1 MMLLLDASAVLGLLQ
16 AEPGWEMVEAAVTS
30 GHASLGMVNQAEVLS
45 KLCEWGM
52 DLPDAQVALSKL
64 ALPCEP
70 FTPNMAAEA
79 ARLRPLTRTLGL
91 SLGDRACLATALCLQ
106 RPVLTGDRPWL
117 TLAKPLG
124 LDIRCFRPDT
134 H

>member
-1 MMLLLDASAVLGLLQ
+1 MMLLDASAVLGLLQ
-16 AEPGWEMVEAAVTS
+16 AEPGWEMVEAEIAS
-30 GHASLGMVNQAEVLS
+30 GHAILNVVNQAEVLS

-52 DLPDAQVALSKL
+52 DLPDAQLALAKL

-70 FTPNMAAEA
+70 FTPDMALEA
-79 ARLRPLTRTLGL
+79 ARLRPLTRALGL
-91 SLGDRACLATALCLQ
+91 SLGDRACLATARCLQ
-106 RPVLTGDRPWL
+106 CPVLTGDRPWL
-117 TLAKPLG
+117 TLMLPLG